1 MHGVPAAQ
9 QSHEGIRNKPAC
21 KATLQ
26 RLQLMALDEHS
37 TLLLITRVVSCIADS
52 AVASCHLTGPLMY
65 TVPGL
70 HSIYMPQLVHD
81 IPECCVVASGM
92 PPASRGLCFISTNYY
107 IETCCNSWGGG
118 GGLQLAWLQSV
129 GYFKAGC
136 HWPVNDENIC
146 VNAEHLGHCSSM
158 SLKKAAWCVPPQVAC
173 ALNVDVPPFRMNSGL
188 GNDKVL
194 HSAWQL
200 LHCMF

>member
-1 MHGVPAAQ
+1 MIYQNAV
-9 QSHEGIRNKPAC
+9 
-21 KATLQ
+21 
-26 RLQLMALDEHS
+26 
-37 TLLLITRVVSCIADS
+37 LLLQVCPQRREAYVSFPPITTSRPVAIA
-52 AVASCHLTGPLMY
+52 
-65 TVPGL
+65 
-70 HSIYMPQLVHD
+70 
-81 IPECCVVASGM
+81 
-92 PPASRGLCFISTNYY
+92 
-107 IETCCNSWGGG
+107 GGG

-158 SLKKAAWCVPPQVAC
+158 SLTKAAWCVPPQVAC
-173 ALNVDVPPFRMNSGL
+173 ALNVHVPPFRMNSGL